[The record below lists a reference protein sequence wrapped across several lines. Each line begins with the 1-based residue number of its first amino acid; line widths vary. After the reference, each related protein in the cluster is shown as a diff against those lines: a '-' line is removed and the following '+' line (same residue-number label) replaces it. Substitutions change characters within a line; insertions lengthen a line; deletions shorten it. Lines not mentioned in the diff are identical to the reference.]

1 MQSRGS
7 WHPRTDRNT
16 QEAKVVKYMV
26 AGALAAFVVSGP
38 LQHVGALPQTVVG
51 DLSKQAIKTVLGLT
65 AKEAFAGC
73 KGSGGFG
80 GGGGKHGN
88 NGGKQGN
95 NGFGNG
101 GFDGVPG
108 KSGDNNSHN
117 AKQKKDDR
125 DR

>member
-1 MQSRGS
+1 ML
-7 WHPRTDRNT
+7 
-16 QEAKVVKYMV
+16 KVMV
-26 AGALAAFVVSGP
+26 AGAFAAFVVSGP
-38 LQHVGALPQTVVG
+38 LQHVGVLPQTAVG

-73 KGSGGFG
+73 KGNGGFG
-80 GGGGKHGN
+80 GGNHGN
-88 NGGKQGN
+88 NGGGKHGN

>member
-1 MQSRGS
+1 VL
-7 WHPRTDRNT
+7 
-16 QEAKVVKYMV
+16 KVMV
-26 AGALAAFVVSGP
+26 AGAFAAFVVSGP
-38 LQHVGALPQTVVG
+38 LQHVGVFPQTAVG
-51 DLSKQAIKTVLGLT
+51 DLSKQAIKTVLGFT

-73 KGSGGFG
+73 KGNGGFG
-80 GGGGKHGN
+80 GGGGKDFGD
-88 NGGKQGN
+88 KQHGN

-108 KSGDNNSHN
+108 KSGDNKSHN